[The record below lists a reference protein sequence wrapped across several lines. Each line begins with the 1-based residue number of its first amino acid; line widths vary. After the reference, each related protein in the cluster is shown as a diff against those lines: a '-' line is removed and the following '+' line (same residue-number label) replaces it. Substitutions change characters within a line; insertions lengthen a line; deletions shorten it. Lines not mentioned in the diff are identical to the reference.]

1 MIFARWI
8 AAFACAAAAAGAA
21 AQVPNTFT
29 AGTAARAAEVN
40 ANFEYLD
47 QRLPRLFFTQKCMT
61 PNCQITKVNTAET
74 DRQVMGAL
82 ALPRGDY
89 LVVAKANAYL
99 STGGAVPGLSAIR
112 IQCMLFD
119 PAVPASAD
127 FSTCA
132 PVGNVSWN
140 DAHMTMQL
148 PASITAAEGGQVQV
162 ACRAD
167 IPQVGIDAGASAWVW
182 DVAISATRVASV
194 TAD

>member
-1 MIFARWI
+1 MTG
-8 AAFACAAAAAGAA
+8 AG
-21 AQVPNTFT
+21 V
-29 AGTAARAAEVN
+29 
-40 ANFEYLD
+40 
-47 QRLPRLFFTQKCMT
+47 TQKCT
-61 PNCQITKVNTAET
+61 SGTGTLRGLSRENGRLIAAASWLLGVVILLESDPAWAQITKVNTAET